1 MGVTDGPPGAA
12 DAGEDPV
19 GSDPATIGA
28 FPTARLQRRSLVWG
42 VLRAIGTI
50 IVLLGLYFLGPLD
63 EAKKLP
69 LPLALTIAGLLLL
82 VIGALEI
89 RAITR
94 SRHPEIRG
102 VQALAVTVPLYL
114 LVFASAYFLMAA
126 DDPAGF
132 EREIATRLDA
142 LYYTVAVFASVG
154 FGDIAA
160 LSQQTRALVT
170 IQMILN
176 LLVLG
181 AGIRVF
187 IGVARRSRGTRR
199 SLPPE

>member
-1 MGVTDGPPGAA
+1 M
-12 DAGEDPV
+12 
-19 GSDPATIGA
+19 
-28 FPTARLQRRSLVWG
+28 RRSVTWG
-42 VLRAIGTI
+42 IIRAIGTI
-50 IVLLGLYFLGPLD
+50 ILLVGLYFLGPLD
-63 EAKKLP
+63 EAQKVP
-69 LPLALTIAGLLLL
+69 LPISLAVAGVLLLA
-82 VIGALEI
+82 ISALEI
-89 RAITR
+89 RAITK

-114 LVFASAYFLMAA
+114 LLFSSAYFLMAA
-126 DDPAGF
+126 DDPGSF
-132 EREIATRLDA
+132 EREIVTRLDA

-160 LSQQTRALVT
+160 LSQQTRMLVT

-187 IGVARRSRGTRR
+187 IGAARRSRGAGR
-199 SLPPE
+199 SSPPK